1 MNNRLGDTEECITV
15 KQKLET
21 KEYKIITKKKLTIP
35 QGKKLK

>member
-21 KEYKIITKKKLTIP
+21 KEYKIITKKKKSP
-35 QGKKLK
+35 YHKERN